1 MPETSFKEKVAQI
14 MVNVETEMFQKYE
27 NKNKLLLT
35 KWRNLDDKAKQ
46 AEPKQK
52 FINAVKKV
60 ITY

>member
-35 KWRNLDDKAKQ
+35 KWRNLDDKAKL

-60 ITY
+60 IAY

>member
-1 MPETSFKEKVAQI
+1 

-35 KWRNLDDKAKQ
+35 KWRNLGDKAKL

>member
-1 MPETSFKEKVAQI
+1 

-35 KWRNLDDKAKQ
+35 KWRNLDDKAKL

-52 FINAVKKV
+52 FISAVKKV
-60 ITY
+60 IAY

>member
-35 KWRNLDDKAKQ
+35 KWRNLGDKAKL

-52 FINAVKKV
+52 FISAVKKV
-60 ITY
+60 IAY